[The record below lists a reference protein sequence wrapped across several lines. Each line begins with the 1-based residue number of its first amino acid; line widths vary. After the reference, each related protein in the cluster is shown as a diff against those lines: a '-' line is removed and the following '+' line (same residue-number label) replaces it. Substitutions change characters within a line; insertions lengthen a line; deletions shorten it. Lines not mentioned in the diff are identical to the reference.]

1 MKKIIPAALL
11 TLALISV
18 PGCMLKSEFT
28 VGKDIKQAD
37 FTEFY
42 YTVDSSTNP
51 PEFQRY
57 RFYTENGKNYF
68 YHEKREGDH
77 WPLTE
82 ADATVKG
89 SIELTPDE
97 WSVFW
102 KLIEGGTVIRRSVS
116 TDSGGRGPWLYLY
129 WKKDRDEYQEFS
141 FESYDKEG
149 EFETFCR
156 ELSERSK

>member
-1 MKKIIPAALL
+1 MRKIIPAALL
-11 TLALISV
+11 TLALISM

-42 YTVDSSTNP
+42 YTVDSSTYP

-57 RFYTENGKNYF
+57 RFYTENGKYYF

-82 ADATVKG
+82 ADATIKG

-149 EFETFCR
+149 EFESFCE
-156 ELSERSK
+156 ELRDRS